1 MAPVLDP
8 TGCTYG
14 ALAPV
19 LDPTGGPTTA
29 QAGPEKSVQPV
40 QDGPRPFALKHR
52 DLLSEGEDLK
62 SSITAA
68 ARENSERGK
77 KSEEG
82 LQHEPYSTL
91 LYSLL
96 SNTT

>member
-1 MAPVLDP
+1 VPADDSLRLDDDEDLGP
-8 TGCTYG
+8 
-14 ALAPV
+14 A
-19 LDPTGGPTTA
+19 GPTTA
-29 QAGPEKSVQPV
+29 QPGPEKSVQPV